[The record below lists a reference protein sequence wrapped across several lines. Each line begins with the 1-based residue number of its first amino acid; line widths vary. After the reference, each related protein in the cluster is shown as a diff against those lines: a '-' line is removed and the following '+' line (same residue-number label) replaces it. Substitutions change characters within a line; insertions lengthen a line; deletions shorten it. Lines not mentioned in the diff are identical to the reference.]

1 LIRRLRVTA
10 QPFAKCEELEARKI
24 MIETALS
31 TLEQSPDRQDP
42 EVKTIYDDLADHYRL
57 RLPSFDDAQPDG
69 QIRSQKSDHFEQ
81 IARRL
86 RNEERAAAVH
96 LRDQD
101 RISDEVLRG
110 LLRELDLLDAR

>member
-1 LIRRLRVTA
+1 LIRRLRVAA

-24 MIETALS
+24 MIEAALS
-31 TLEQSPDRQDP
+31 TLEASPDRRDP

-69 QIRSQKSDHFEQ
+69 EIRSQKNDQFER

-86 RNEERAAAVH
+86 RNEERSTAVQ

-101 RISDEVLRG
+101 RISDEILRG